1 MLEGARTRARAA
13 GGGRLLA
20 LVAPVADVVVGVA
33 ATSFPDPGGA
43 GGGEFAPG
51 SVGEASVAGGRD
63 LYQNAPL
70 LLVAAVA
77 GLGFVSEGVMGPWSD
92 IYLHDTLG
100 LRAPLGAPL
109 GGSGVAVFFAAMALG
124 RFATGLAGTRLLGN
138 RRVLQGAEV
147 LAAGGMALALVTTL
161 PALVIGGF
169 LLVGLAV
176 SGMAP
181 PAQSSAGGMFPK
193 RAGASVSVV
202 ITFGS
207 GGGLLATPLV
217 GGLAELTGL
226 RSALGLVVLT
236 GLAVFVLP
244 TRLRETTRGVRSA

>member
-1 MLEGARTRARAA
+1 MEGARTHARAA

-100 LRAPLGAPL
+100 LRAPLGGL
-109 GGSGVAVFFAAMALG
+109 GVAVFFAAMALG
-124 RFATGLAGTRLLGN
+124 RFGTGWAVTRLGN
-138 RRVLQGAEV
+138 RRVLQGAGV
-147 LAAGGMALALVTTL
+147 LTAGGMALALVTTL

-226 RSALGLVVLT
+226 RSALGLVVLA
-236 GLAVFVLP
+236 GLAVFVLS
-244 TRLRETTRGVRSA
+244 TRLRETTTTEGGRST

>member
-77 GLGFVSEGVMGPWSD
+77 GLGFVSEAVMGPWSD

-100 LRAPLGAPL
+100 LRAPLGGL
-109 GGSGVAVFFAAMALG
+109 GVAVFFAAMALG
-124 RFATGLAGTRLLGN
+124 RFGTGLAGTRLLGN

-236 GLAVFVLP
+236 GLAVFVLS